1 MEKFQDPQGYRAELS
16 RQKEEA
22 ERVSAEEEDDSKKS
36 KKNVKKEKKKKK
48 KEAEAEEEQEEEEEE
63 EQEAINLATPYLKKL
78 RGTAALTKMVRTNCH
93 LDLSSSVLSTIGSA
107 VQSDLNLF

>member
-63 EQEAINLATPYLKKL
+63 QEAINLATPYLKKL